1 MSTAKPKRGL
11 PIDAILPEVLDGLRA
26 AGAVVLKADP
36 GAGKT
41 TRVPPAILDAGLAK
55 SADGKPAQIVVLQPR
70 RIAARAAAARISDER
85 GTKLGAEVGYQVR
98 HECCASAQT
107 RILICTEGVFLRRLQ
122 SDPLLENVGALV
134 FDEFHERS
142 IDSDLALALARQVR
156 DQVRPD
162 LQLIVMSATLKGEPI
177 AQYLGGCPVIE
188 SPGRT
193 YPVDINYLQFEPT
206 AQLVELVADGIEK
219 SLPTTGGHVLAF
231 LPGVGEIRRVEEL
244 LDRENVFCLYGDMDL
259 DEQQRVLSPSDQR
272 KIILATNVAE
282 TSVTI
287 DGVTCVVDGGMA
299 RVNRF
304 DAQLG
309 LNRLELQRISRAA
322 ADQRA
327 GRAGR
332 TGPGRCLRLWT
343 ERQHKSLSDFESPEI
358 MRVELSETLLQI
370 FAWGE
375 RDVQQFPWFE
385 PPPATSIELA
395 MQLLHLL
402 GALHNDTLTEVGK
415 QMARLPLQPRL
426 ARLILNCAHRGYLER
441 GALCA
446 ALLAERDPFRKKEKD
461 FKPDYHYDSDV
472 VERLAAIEAF
482 AATGTRDHSIGQ
494 LSPPAAKQI
503 LRAARQL
510 QGLVSSDLGKTEPRV
525 GNAPEEKADEA
536 VMKAVAAAFP
546 DRVCKRRQPND
557 RRAVMVGGRG
567 VCLSTESGVAD
578 SDLFIAVEIS
588 DSKQSE
594 SLVRQASHVR
604 REWLPASNVITSTD
618 VFYNVERKKVIAVRR
633 VKYCDLVLEEA
644 QTQLPPDIDAGTLL
658 AEGILANVDLAALID
673 DSAQRYMLRLN
684 FLRESVPEL
693 NLPDLGSWAQLLPD
707 WCQGCT
713 GVEDLRADVLIGC
726 IQARLTPPQA
736 MALDADAPERIV
748 LPNGR
753 SFKLDYTQG
762 KTPVLAARIQELFG
776 LTETPR
782 IARGRVPVL
791 LHLLAP
797 NYRVQQITPDLASF
811 WKNTYPEV
819 RKELRSRYPKHA
831 WPENPLVVQPN
842 VR

>member
-1 MSTAKPKRGL
+1 MHKSL
-11 PIDAILPEVLDGLRA
+11 PIDAVLPEIVDRLRA
-26 AGAVVLKADP
+26 AGAVVLRADP

-41 TRVPPAILDAGLAK
+41 TRVPPAILDAGLATC
-55 SADGKPAQIVVLQPR
+55 ADGSPGQIVVLQPR

-98 HECCASAQT
+98 HERCASAET

-122 SDPLLENVGALV
+122 GDPLLENVGAIV

-156 DQVRPD
+156 EQVRPD
-162 LQLIVMSATLKGEPI
+162 LRLIVMSATLKGEPI

-193 YPVDINYLQFEPT
+193 YPVDVEYLRFEP
-206 AQLVELVADGIEK
+206 ASSLVELVADGIEK
-219 SLPTTGGHVLAF
+219 SLPATDGHILAF
-231 LPGVGEIRRVEEL
+231 LPGVGEIRKVEEL
-244 LDRENVFCLYGDMDL
+244 LVGKNVNVLSLYGDMDL
-259 DEQQRVLSPSDQR
+259 DEQQRVLRPSDQR

-287 DGVTCVVDGGMA
+287 DGVTCVVDSGMA

-304 DAQLG
+304 DAQLS
-309 LNRLELQRISRAA
+309 LNRLELQRISTAA
-322 ADQRA
+322 AEQRA

-343 ERQHKSLSDFESPEI
+343 ERQHNALADFELPEI
-358 MRVELSETLLQI
+358 MRVELSEVLLQV

-375 RDVQQFPWFE
+375 RDVRKFPWFE
-385 PPPATSIELA
+385 APSASSVEQA

-402 GALHNDTLTEVGK
+402 GALHDDTLTTIGR

-426 ARLILNCAHRGYLER
+426 ARLILDCAHRGFLER

-446 ALLAERDPFRKKEKD
+446 ALLSERDPFRKKERAA
-461 FKPDYHYDSDV
+461 PHYHYKSDV
-472 VERLAAIEAF
+472 VERLASIESF
-482 AATGTRDHSIGQ
+482 AKTGGRDYSIGQ
-494 LSPPAAKQI
+494 LSPFSAKQI

-510 QGLVSSDLGKTEPRV
+510 QGLVSSDVGKTVSRAA
-525 GNAPEEKADEA
+525 NADDA
-536 VMKAVAAAFP
+536 VLQALAAAFP
-546 DRVCKRRQPND
+546 DRVCKRRQPNEK
-557 RRAVMVGGRG
+557 RALMVGGRG
-567 VCLSTESGVAD
+567 VCLSEESGVAN
-578 SDLFIAVEIS
+578 SDLFVAVEIS
-588 DSKQSE
+588 DSKRSD
-594 SLVRQASHVR
+594 SLVRQASHVE
-604 REWLPASNVITSTD
+604 REWLPTSNVTTSID
-618 VFYNVERKKVIAVRR
+618 VSYNIERKKVIAVRR
-633 VKYCDLVLEEA
+633 TKYGDLVLEETQA
-644 QTQLPPDIDAGTLL
+644 QLPGDIDVSILL
-658 AEGILANVDLAALID
+658 AEGILANCDLSTLID
-673 DSAQRYMLRLN
+673 ESAHRYMMRLN

-693 NLPDLGSWAQLLPD
+693 NIPDFGVNPWAELLRD
-707 WCQGCT
+707 WCQGCV
-713 GVEDLRADVLIGC
+713 GVDELRADVLIGC
-726 IQARLTPPQA
+726 IQSRLTPPQM
-736 MALDADAPERIV
+736 MALDVDAPERV
-748 LPNGR
+748 SLPNGR
-753 SFKLDYTQG
+753 SIKLDYSQG
-762 KTPVLAARIQELFG
+762 KAPVLAARIQELFG

-782 IARGRVPVL
+782 VARGRVPVL

-819 RKELRSRYPKHA
+819 RKELRSRYPKHS

-842 VR
+842 MR